1 LQLFTRTVAFGCAI
15 QERAAFRFSNQ
26 IIFYVTIS
34 ISVHVIIILLNRQS
48 SPLSDWTCN
57 F

>member
-1 LQLFTRTVAFGCAI
+1 LQLFTKTVAFGCAI